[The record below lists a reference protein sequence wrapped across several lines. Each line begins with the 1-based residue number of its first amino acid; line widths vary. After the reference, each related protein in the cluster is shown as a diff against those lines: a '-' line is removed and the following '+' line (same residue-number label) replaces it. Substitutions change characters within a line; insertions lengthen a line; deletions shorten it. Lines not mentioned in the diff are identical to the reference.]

1 MYFKRMFFLSENI
14 LLFWK
19 NTHKVIM
26 NFCYNKQEIT
36 VDHLFLL
43 VGGVQMSLSMKQK
56 DVAVRLMADAVI
68 TEKDENHLLWRLESF
83 EQSFG
88 MDIPNWELDVLR
100 IARTKGVDPKNFR
113 ILDKWIGNHSLA
125 M

>member
-1 MYFKRMFFLSENI
+1 
-14 LLFWK
+14 
-19 NTHKVIM
+19 M

-36 VDHLFLL
+36 VDHLFVL
-43 VGGVQMSLSMKQK
+43 VGGVLMSLSMKQK

-100 IARTKGVDPKNFR
+100 IARTKGVDSKNFR